1 MLISLLVCR
10 AFFLLAIVLLIAIC
24 TMLIGI
30 HFHEY
35 YYPMNHFQTLAYLEI
50 FYYSPLFILLKKYW
64 TLLLFLHILFNTLAH
79 LPTPFPSPMSIDEYF
94 EITLK
99 SPSVSK
105 TWKTVFTVEI
115 SFSFLAEKCKQ
126 IIRIYAKWEQIQ
138 IRAQVHWK
146 VVSSARF
153 SRQVGFKIDRKTNI
167 LKLKLLYLQPTS
179 IFEKSNQSNSK
190 KKKKSVLVL
199 IKTKLGFWFQGAGII
214 FVLTDLCRLG
224 CYDNQI
230 W

>member
-1 MLISLLVCR
+1 MQSIFFASNCFAHCDMHYVDRDTLSWILLSNEPF
-10 AFFLLAIVLLIAIC
+10 A
-24 TMLIGI
+24 TIGL
-30 HFHEY
+30 FRKK
-35 YYPMNHFQTLAYLEI
+35 N
-50 FYYSPLFILLKKYW
+50 YSPSLFFKKSSELL
-64 TLLLFLHILFNTLAH
+64 LHILFNTLAH

-99 SPSVSK
+99 SPSVSNSK

-153 SRQVGFKIDRKTNI
+153 SRQVGFKIDRKINI
-167 LKLKLLYLQPTS
+167 LRLKLLYLEPTS
-179 IFEKSNQSNSK
+179 IFEKFNQSNSNSK
-190 KKKKSVLVL
+190 KK
-199 IKTKLGFWFQGAGII
+199 ICTGF
-214 FVLTDLCRLG
+214 
-224 CYDNQI
+224 N
-230 W
+230 

>member
-1 MLISLLVCR
+1 
-10 AFFLLAIVLLIAIC
+10 
-24 TMLIGI
+24 MLIGI

-50 FYYSPLFILLKKYW
+50 FYYVLPSLYSLKKC
-64 TLLLFLHILFNTLAH
+64 TERLLFLNILFNTLAH

-99 SPSVSK
+99 VPSGFHTKTSK
-105 TWKTVFTVEI
+105 SVFTVEI
-115 SFSFLAEKCKQ
+115 SFWFLAEKCKQ

-167 LKLKLLYLQPTS
+167 LRLKLLYL
-179 IFEKSNQSNSK
+179 
-190 KKKKSVLVL
+190 
-199 IKTKLGFWFQGAGII
+199 
-214 FVLTDLCRLG
+214 
-224 CYDNQI
+224 
-230 W
+230 

>member
-1 MLISLLVCR
+1 M
-10 AFFLLAIVLLIAIC
+10 
-24 TMLIGI
+24 
-30 HFHEY
+30 
-35 YYPMNHFQTLAYLEI
+35 
-50 FYYSPLFILLKKYW
+50 
-64 TLLLFLHILFNTLAH
+64 
-79 LPTPFPSPMSIDEYF
+79 
-94 EITLK
+94 
-99 SPSVSK
+99 
-105 TWKTVFTVEI
+105 EI

-199 IKTKLGFWFQGAGII
+199 IKTKFGFGF
-214 FVLTDLCRLG
+214 
-224 CYDNQI
+224 
-230 W
+230 

>member
-153 SRQVGFKIDRKTNI
+153 SRQVGFKINRKKISLGWN
-167 LKLKLLYLQPTS
+167 Y
-179 IFEKSNQSNSK
+179 IFHIHDFEVYCHFLTKC
-190 KKKKSVLVL
+190 L
-199 IKTKLGFWFQGAGII
+199 IHLI
-214 FVLTDLCRLG
+214 FV
-224 CYDNQI
+224 QI
-230 W
+230 WEKVFFTHLYTW